1 MDALAK
7 RYIDLWQEQLAQIS
21 TDPSVKDAWRG
32 VFENTAK
39 TLGMSPDAFAAY
51 TAAFTGAAKGA
62 ASAGSP
68 PAPPASGDGGA
79 DIADVLRRLDAMEQ
93 RLAALETDKAGD

>member
-21 TDPSVKDAWRG
+21 ADPSITEAWRG
-32 VFENTAK
+32 VFENAAK
-39 TLGMSPDAFAAY
+39 NVGLSPEAFTAY

-62 ASAGSP
+62 SGAT
-68 PAPPASGDGGA
+68 PAATAHDDGGA
-79 DIADVLRRLDAMEQ
+79 DVADVLRRLDAMER
-93 RLAALETDKAGD
+93 RLTALESNKTGD